1 MTEQELKQLILA
13 FENEHVERTRA
24 FDKADKIGQAICAFA
39 NDISGNGETGYL
51 FLGVEDD
58 GTISGRRIDDE
69 KWASLGGIKTDGH
82 LLPPPSMS
90 MEKVSLPEG
99 DIVVIKVYPSEYPP
113 IRYKGDVW
121 IRVGPRKCKANEADI
136 HVLTER
142 RARYGKRDEERPC
155 SAAKLSDLDLDLF
168 KAFYLPKAIDAQVI
182 EDDDRTTVGQMAALR
197 FYNLEREC
205 PTNLGVLLFA
215 KHPER
220 FIPSAYL
227 QYVRFAGV
235 DNSGDVLQENVFKG
249 PLVKVVQELDV
260 FVKTGPAAVRP
271 VLATAMREDPVS
283 EYSAWA
289 LREFLM
295 NAIIHRDYFLGNAPI
310 KFYEYKRNRIEISNP
325 GGLFG
330 RATPDNF
337 PFVNDYRNPLL
348 AEAMKVLG
356 MVNKYNRGIAKANKE
371 LEKNGN
377 PKAEFD
383 VNKRTEFRV
392 TIVSNGKSGTIK
404 WHDKPKSGTISG
416 ESGTMKSG
424 AIKNK
429 TFEKDEK
436 VANSSN
442 IVECGSSK
450 SGTIKWHD
458 KPESGTIN
466 NDSLLAYDIEGQDK
480 AVFEIVSA
488 NPGIKK
494 DQVFLH
500 VKTSTRSVQRT
511 LDRLA
516 SANKIEYRG
525 SNRTGGWYVKT

>member
-1 MTEQELKQLILA
+1 
-13 FENEHVERTRA
+13 
-24 FDKADKIGQAICAFA
+24 
-39 NDISGNGETGYL
+39 
-51 FLGVEDD
+51 
-58 GTISGRRIDDE
+58 
-69 KWASLGGIKTDGH
+69 
-82 LLPPPSMS
+82 
-90 MEKVSLPEG
+90 
-99 DIVVIKVYPSEYPP
+99 
-113 IRYKGDVW
+113 
-121 IRVGPRKCKANEADI
+121 
-136 HVLTER
+136 
-142 RARYGKRDEERPC
+142 
-155 SAAKLSDLDLDLF
+155 
-168 KAFYLPKAIDAQVI
+168 
-182 EDDDRTTVGQMAALR
+182 
-197 FYNLEREC
+197 
-205 PTNLGVLLFA
+205 
-215 KHPER
+215 
-220 FIPSAYL
+220 
-227 QYVRFAGV
+227 V

-392 TIVSNGKSGTIK
+392 TIVSNGKSGTMK
-404 WHDKPKSGTISG
+404 WHDKAKSGTMNG
-416 ESGTMKSG
+416 ESGT
-424 AIKNK
+424 IKNK

-436 VANSSN
+436 VANSGN
-442 IVECGSSK
+442 IAECGNSK